1 MAQSEKRFQLLLKEE
16 ELVLLKKEAEKRG
29 VSASELLRLSL
40 KNELSGKSSYSKVK
54 ALHKL
59 ANDFADD

>member
-1 MAQSEKRFQLLLKEE
+1 MAQSEKRFQLLLKDE
-16 ELVLLKKEAEKRG
+16 ELNLLKREAEKRKI
-29 VSASELLRLSL
+29 SAGELLRIGL
-40 KNELSGKSSYSKVK
+40 KNELGGKSSYNKVL